1 MNYRHGITQCHR
13 FAVTAF
19 CVVMLGLAP
28 SIAQAVDWWRTSEQ
42 QARDALEAGNIEQLQ
57 SVAPDA
63 NWQAI
68 AKHENGEFEAAADDF
83 SELAAQRLLEGDVQ
97 SANRA
102 LYNQGVSD
110 VRAGNYESALDNF
123 EQVLQSDPEF
133 QDAAHNSE
141 IVRQL
146 IEQQEQQEQE
156 QEQESG
162 GEGEE
167 GEEQSSDSDEQ
178 QPSDQQSSDDEQSDE
193 SQSEE
198 GQNDEANEGAQDS
211 ENSEP
216 SDAEQAASEEQQER
230 DAQAARDALDAADQ
244 PPSDGQP
251 AAGDEPTG
259 EPVESA
265 IETMSESDQA
275 IEQWLRRIPDDPAG
289 LLRRK
294 LEQSHLTEFPEV
306 TDAVK
311 PW

>member
-1 MNYRHGITQCHR
+1 MSYLHSSIQRRKCAMLALSILT
-13 FAVTAF
+13 
-19 CVVMLGLAP
+19 LGLVP
-28 SIAQAVDWWRTSEQ
+28 NIAQADWWRTPEQ
-42 QARDALEAGNIEQLQ
+42 QSLDALEAGNIEQLQ
-57 SVAPDA
+57 TVAPDA
-63 NWQAI
+63 IWQAI
-68 AKHENGEFEAAADDF
+68 AKHKNGEFEAAADDF
-83 SELAAQRLLEGDVQ
+83 SELATQSLLEGDVRA
-97 SANRA
+97 ANRA

-110 VRAGNYESALDNF
+110 ARAGDFESALENF

-146 IEQQEQQEQE
+146 IEQQQQE

-162 GEGEE
+162 EEGEE
-167 GEEQSSDSDEQ
+167 GDEQSSDSDEQ

-193 SQSEE
+193 GENEE
-198 GQNDEANEGAQDS
+198 GQSDEASEGSQESD
-211 ENSEP
+211 NSES

-230 DAQAARDALDAADQ
+230 DAQAARDALNAEDQ
-244 PPSDGQP
+244 LPPDGQP
-251 AAGDEPTG
+251 EPDDGSAG
-259 EPVESA
+259 EPVESP

-294 LEQSHLTEFPEV
+294 LEQSHLIEFPEV